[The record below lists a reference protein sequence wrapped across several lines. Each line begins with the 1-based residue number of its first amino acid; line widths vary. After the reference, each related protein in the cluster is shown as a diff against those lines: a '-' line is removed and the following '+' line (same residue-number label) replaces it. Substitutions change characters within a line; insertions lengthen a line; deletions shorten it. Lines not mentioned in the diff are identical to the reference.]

1 MESWPNNTKESNDL
15 LALPAPPSL
24 PVVYRVYENEQGAA
38 RAAQLL
44 VEAGFPPQHVYVG
57 VERDGQMR
65 RAYTGWAIR
74 LGVAVSLGAAVSCTL
89 GMLLAT
95 SSAVGLI
102 SLPLG
107 PLAGLSA
114 LSVSTLSL
122 IPSAIPGLLL
132 GWIVA
137 VVLWRRGAPNF
148 PAQNS
153 RKSAF
158 VGVEVNAGNMLNA
171 ELSLMHAHST
181 VLARPDDWPKLAA
194 GALESAAAA

>member
-1 MESWPNNTKESNDL
+1 MENWPNNTQESNDE
-15 LALPAPPSL
+15 AMLPAPPRL
-24 PVVYRVYENEQGAA
+24 PVVYRVYNDEEAAA

-44 VEAGFPPQHVYVG
+44 VEVGFPPQHVYVG

-74 LGVAVSLGAAVSCTL
+74 LGVAVSLGAAVSCTI

-107 PLAGLSA
+107 PLSGLSA
-114 LSVSTLSL
+114 VSVSTLSL
-122 IPSAIPGLLL
+122 IPSAVPGLLL
-132 GWIVA
+132 GWLVA
-137 VVLWRRGAPNF
+137 ALLWRRGAPNF
-148 PAQNS
+148 PAHNS
-153 RKSAF
+153 RKPAF
-158 VGVEVNAGNMLNA
+158 VGVEVNPGNMLNA

-194 GALESAAAA
+194 GAMESRAAA